1 MYEII
6 DTHGAPQ
13 CGVEITSFE
22 TYDDMT
28 EYIDSVDGLYDRL
41 AEGYALLR
49 EVTGGHIRRA
59 ISDQAAAVELMDDD
73 LREEVHRDLAP
84 CTWEEFAEE
93 YARRHLE
100 RFGEEFAPLSGG
112 AW

>member
-1 MYEII
+1 MS
-6 DTHGAPQ
+6 DHA
-13 CGVEITSFE
+13 
-22 TYDDMT
+22 
-28 EYIDSVDGLYDRL
+28 
-41 AEGYALLR
+41 
-49 EVTGGHIRRA
+49 A
-59 ISDQAAAVELMDDD
+59 IAELMDDD

-100 RFGEEFAPLSGG
+100 RFGEEFPPLSGG